1 VFRKL
6 GTKRSSRHLQSGV
19 IPPGED
25 PKVRKIISN
34 TSVADLVLREY
45 KKEEFDE
52 QLWRLK
58 WEDFRHPHTGENGT
72 QYLNRMKSELPF
84 NPSLQKNSNVII
96 VIEPLYGP
104 KR

>member
-6 GTKRSSRHLQSGV
+6 GTKRSSRDFQGGMT
-19 IPPGED
+19 PPDED
-25 PKVRKIISN
+25 PKIKKIISN
-34 TSVADLVLREY
+34 TQVIDLVMREY

-52 QLWRLK
+52 ELWRLK
-58 WEDFRHPHTGENGT
+58 WEDFRHPHTSEDGIT
-72 QYLNRMKSELPF
+72 YLARMRD
-84 NPSLQKNSNVII
+84 NPALNPQLQREAKVII